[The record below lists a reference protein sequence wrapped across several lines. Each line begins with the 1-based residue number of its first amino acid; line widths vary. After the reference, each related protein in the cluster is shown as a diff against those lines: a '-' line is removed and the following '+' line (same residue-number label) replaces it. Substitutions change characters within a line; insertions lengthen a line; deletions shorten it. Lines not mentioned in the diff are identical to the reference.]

1 MAVRARARARGA
13 TNTWPGFVDALAG
26 LLLAFIFLLVV
37 FVLYQFFLRDLL
49 SDQDAALD
57 RLNREIAELGELLAL
72 ERRASAD
79 LRLDMAQLAA
89 SLQSSTA
96 ARDELVLALR
106 VQAERAENAEAALA
120 AAQETVEAD
129 RETIAAQ
136 LSELESLRRDIAAL
150 RTVREELEAEVA
162 RLGVAVSDG
171 EALATALRDR
181 ARELEARLA
190 GEEERTA
197 LAQAELEQREI
208 RLAEVLALQLRT
220 ERDLDAEREVSARAK
235 TRLELLNQQILA
247 LRQQLARIETA
258 LEATEAKDREQS
270 VVISDLGRRLNLA
283 LAQKVEELERYRS
296 EFFGRLREVLGE
308 RTDVT
313 IVGDRFVFQSE
324 VLFASGSAELS
335 GEGKVQLATFATTL
349 LEIAGKIPD
358 ELPWILRVDG
368 HTDRIPI
375 STAAFPS
382 NWELSSARANSVVK
396 FLVSHGVSPIRLA
409 ATGFAEHQPIDT
421 GDSDGAYRR
430 NRRIE
435 LKLTER

>member
-1 MAVRARARARGA
+1 MAARSRARARGGA
-13 TNTWPGFVDALAG
+13 NTWAGFVDALAG

-57 RLNREIAELGELLAL
+57 RLNREIAELGDLLAL
-72 ERRASAD
+72 ERQASAD

-96 ARDELVLALR
+96 ERDELVLALR
-106 VQAERAENAEAALA
+106 LQAGRAEDAEAALA
-120 AAQETVEAD
+120 AAQQTVEAN

-136 LSELESLRRDIAAL
+136 LSELESLRRDIVAL
-150 RTVREELEAEVA
+150 RTVRDELEAEVG
-162 RLGVAVSDG
+162 RLAAAVSDS
-171 EALATALRDR
+171 EAVATALRDR
-181 ARELEARLA
+181 AAELEARLA
-190 GEEERTA
+190 SEAERTA
-197 LAQAELEQREI
+197 LAQAELEKREI

-220 ERDLDAEREVSARAK
+220 ERDLGAEREVSDRAK
-235 TRLELLNQQILA
+235 SRLELLNQQILA
-247 LRQQLARIETA
+247 LREQLARIETA

-283 LAQKVEELERYRS
+283 LAQKVEELQRYRS

-308 RTDVT
+308 RTDITV
-313 IVGDRFVFQSE
+313 VGDRFVFQSE
-324 VLFASGSAELS
+324 VLFASGSADL
-335 GEGKVQLATFATTL
+335 GEVGKTQLTTFATTL
-349 LEIAGKIPD
+349 LEIAEKIPD

-375 STAAFPS
+375 NTAAFPS

-396 FLVSHGVSPIRLA
+396 FLVSQGVSPVRLA
-409 ATGFAEHQPIDT
+409 ATGFAEHQPIDS
-421 GDSDGAYRR
+421 GDSAAAYRR

>member
-1 MAVRARARARGA
+1 MAARSRARTRGS

-57 RLNREIAELGELLAL
+57 RLNREIAELGDLLSL
-72 ERRASAD
+72 ERQASAD
-79 LRLDMAQLAA
+79 MRLDMAQLAA

-96 ARDELVLALR
+96 ERDELVLALR
-106 VQAERAENAEAALA
+106 IQADRAEDAEAALA
-120 AAQETVEAD
+120 AVQQTVEAD
-129 RETIAAQ
+129 RETITAQ
-136 LSELESLRRDIAAL
+136 LSELESLRRDIVAL
-150 RTVREELEAEVA
+150 RTVRAELEAEVG
-162 RLGVAVSDG
+162 RLAAAVSDS
-171 EALATALRDR
+171 EAVATALRDR
-181 ARELEARLA
+181 AAELEARLA
-190 GEEERTA
+190 SEEERTA
-197 LAQAELEQREI
+197 LAQAALEKREI

-220 ERDLDAEREVSARAK
+220 ESNLDAEREVSGRARS
-235 TRLELLNQQILA
+235 RLDILNQQILA
-247 LRQQLARIETA
+247 LRDQLARIEMA
-258 LEATEAKDREQS
+258 LAATEAQDREQS

-283 LAQKVEELERYRS
+283 LAQKVEELQRYRS

-313 IVGDRFVFQSE
+313 VVGDRFVFQSE
-324 VLFASGSAELS
+324 VLFASGSANLAEV
-335 GEGKVQLATFATTL
+335 GKSQLATFATTL

-375 STAAFPS
+375 NTAAFPS

-396 FLVSHGVSPIRLA
+396 YLVSEGVPPGRLA
-409 ATGFAEHQPIDT
+409 ATGFAEHQPIDS
-421 GDSDGAYRR
+421 GDSAAANRR

>member
-1 MAVRARARARGA
+1 MAARARSRARSA

-57 RLNREIAELGELLAL
+57 RLNREIAELGDLLSL
-72 ERRASAD
+72 ERQASAD
-79 LRLDMAQLAA
+79 LRLDMAQLSA

-96 ARDELVLALR
+96 ARDELVLALQ
-106 VQAERAENAEAALA
+106 VQAERADDAEAALA
-120 AAQETVEAD
+120 AIQETVEAD
-129 RETIAAQ
+129 RETISAQ
-136 LSELESLRRDIAAL
+136 LSELESLRRDITAL
-150 RTVREELEAEVA
+150 RTVRDELEAEVG
-162 RLGVAVSDG
+162 RLGAAVSES
-171 EALATALRDR
+171 EATATALRDR
-181 ARELEARLA
+181 TRELEARLG

-197 LAQAELEQREI
+197 LAQAELEKRDI

-220 ERDLDAEREVSARAK
+220 ERDLGSEREVSAQAK
-235 TRLELLNQQILA
+235 SRLEILNQQILA
-247 LRQQLARIETA
+247 LRQQLSRIETA
-258 LEATEAKDREQS
+258 LEATEAQDREQS

-313 IVGDRFVFQSE
+313 VVGDRFVFQSE
-324 VLFASGSAELS
+324 VLFASGSADLAQV
-335 GEGKVQLATFATTL
+335 GKGQLATFATTL

-375 STAAFPS
+375 NTAAFPS

-396 FLVSHGVSPIRLA
+396 YLVSQGVSPFRLA

-421 GDSDGAYRR
+421 GDSAAAYRR

>member
-1 MAVRARARARGA
+1 MAARARARARGSA
-13 TNTWPGFVDALAG
+13 NIWPGFVDALAG

-57 RLNREIAELGELLAL
+57 RLNREIAELGDLLAL
-72 ERRASAD
+72 ERQASAD
-79 LRLDMAQLAA
+79 QRLDMAQLAA
-89 SLQSSTA
+89 SLQSSA
-96 ARDELVLALR
+96 AERDELVLALR
-106 VQAERAENAEAALA
+106 LQAERAAGAEAALA
-120 AAQETVEAD
+120 AAQQTVEAD
-129 RETIAAQ
+129 RETITAQ
-136 LSELESLRRDIAAL
+136 LSELESLRRDIVAL
-150 RTVREELEAEVA
+150 RTVRDELETEVG
-162 RLGVAVSDG
+162 RLAAAVSDS
-171 EALATALRDR
+171 EAVATALRDR
-181 ARELEARLA
+181 AAELEARLA
-190 GEEERTA
+190 SEAERTA
-197 LAQAELEQREI
+197 LAQAELEKRGI

-220 ERDLDAEREVSARAK
+220 ERDLGAEREVSAGAK
-235 TRLELLNQQILA
+235 SRLELLNQQILA
-247 LRQQLARIETA
+247 LREQLSRIETA

-283 LAQKVEELERYRS
+283 LAQKVEELQRYRS

-308 RTDVT
+308 RTDITV
-313 IVGDRFVFQSE
+313 VGDRFVFQSE
-324 VLFASGSAELS
+324 VLFASGSADL
-335 GEGKVQLATFATTL
+335 GVVGKSQLATFATTL
-349 LEIAGKIPD
+349 LEIAEKIPD

-396 FLVSHGVSPIRLA
+396 FLVSQGVSPVRLA
-409 ATGFAEHQPIDT
+409 ATGFAEHQPIDS
-421 GDSDGAYRR
+421 GDGAAAYRR

>member
-1 MAVRARARARGA
+1 MATRSRARARGSA
-13 TNTWPGFVDALAG
+13 NIWPGFVDALAG

-57 RLNREIAELGELLAL
+57 RLNREIAELGDLLAL
-72 ERRASAD
+72 ERQASAD
-79 LRLDMAQLAA
+79 QRLDMAQLAA

-96 ARDELVLALR
+96 ERDELVLALR
-106 VQAERAENAEAALA
+106 LQAERAAGAEAALA
-120 AAQETVEAD
+120 AAQQTVEAD
-129 RETIAAQ
+129 RETITAQ
-136 LSELESLRRDIAAL
+136 LSELESLRRDIVAL
-150 RTVREELEAEVA
+150 RTVRDELETEVG
-162 RLGVAVSDG
+162 RLAAAVSDS
-171 EALATALRDR
+171 EAVATALRDR
-181 ARELEARLA
+181 AAELEARLA
-190 GEEERTA
+190 SEAERTA
-197 LAQAELEQREI
+197 LAQAELEKRGI

-220 ERDLDAEREVSARAK
+220 ERDLGAEREVSARAK
-235 TRLELLNQQILA
+235 SRLELLNQQILA
-247 LRQQLARIETA
+247 LREQLSRIETA

-283 LAQKVEELERYRS
+283 LAQKVEELQRYRS

-308 RTDVT
+308 RTDITV
-313 IVGDRFVFQSE
+313 VGDRFVFQSE
-324 VLFASGSAELS
+324 VLFASGSADL
-335 GEGKVQLATFATTL
+335 GVVGKSQLATFATTL
-349 LEIAGKIPD
+349 LEIAEKIPD

-396 FLVSHGVSPIRLA
+396 FLVSQGVSPVRLA
-409 ATGFAEHQPIDT
+409 ATGFAEHQPIDS
-421 GDSDGAYRR
+421 GDGAAAYRR

>member
-1 MAVRARARARGA
+1 MAARSRARARTS

-57 RLNREIAELGELLAL
+57 RLNRELAELGELLAL
-72 ERRASAD
+72 ERQASAD

-96 ARDELVLALR
+96 ERDELVLALR
-106 VQAERAENAEAALA
+106 LQAERAEDAEAALA
-120 AAQETVEAD
+120 AAQQTVEAD

-136 LSELESLRRDIAAL
+136 LSELESLRRDIVAL
-150 RTVREELEAEVA
+150 RTVRDELETEVG
-162 RLGVAVSDG
+162 RLAAAVSES
-171 EALATALRDR
+171 EAVATALRDR
-181 ARELEARLA
+181 AAELEARLA
-190 GEEERTA
+190 SEAERTA
-197 LAQAELEQREI
+197 LAQAELEKREI

-220 ERDLDAEREVSARAK
+220 ERDLGAEREVSALAK
-235 TRLELLNQQILA
+235 SRLDLLNQQILA
-247 LRQQLARIETA
+247 LREQLSRIETA
-258 LEATEAKDREQS
+258 LDATEAKDREQS
-270 VVISDLGRRLNLA
+270 VVILDLGRRLNLA
-283 LAQKVEELERYRS
+283 LAQKVEELQRYRS

-308 RTDVT
+308 RTDITV
-313 IVGDRFVFQSE
+313 VGDRFVFQSE
-324 VLFASGSAELS
+324 VLFASGSADL
-335 GEGKVQLATFATTL
+335 GEVGKTQLATFATTL
-349 LEIAGKIPD
+349 LEIAEKIPD

-396 FLVSHGVSPIRLA
+396 FLVSQGVSPVRLA
-409 ATGFAEHQPIDT
+409 ATGFAEHQPIDS
-421 GDSDGAYRR
+421 GDGAAASRR

>member
-1 MAVRARARARGA
+1 MAARKRARSSP
-13 TNTWPGFVDALAG
+13 NLWPGFVDALAG

-49 SDQDAALD
+49 SDQDVALE

-79 LRLDMAQLAA
+79 LRLDMAQLSA

-96 ARDELVLALR
+96 ERDELVLALR
-106 VQAERAENAEAALA
+106 VQAGRADDAEAALA
-120 AAQETVEAD
+120 AARQTVEIERETV
-129 RETIAAQ
+129 AAQ
-136 LSELESLRRDIAAL
+136 LSELEILRRDIEAL
-150 RTVREELEAEVA
+150 RVVRAELEAEVGRMA
-162 RLGVAVSDG
+162 AAMSESETV
-171 EALATALRDR
+171 ATALRDR

-190 GEEERTA
+190 SEEERTA
-197 LAQAELEQREI
+197 LAQQELKKREI
-208 RLAEVLALQLRT
+208 RLAEVLALRLRA
-220 ERDLDAEREVSARAK
+220 ERDLDAEREVSSHAKAR
-235 TRLELLNQQILA
+235 LDILNQQILA
-247 LRQQLARIETA
+247 LRDQLARIETA
-258 LEATEAKDREQS
+258 LEATEAKDREQN
-270 VVISDLGRRLNLA
+270 VVIADLGRRLNLA

-296 EFFGRLREVLGE
+296 EFFGRLREVVGE
-308 RTDVT
+308 RTDIA

-324 VLFASGSAELS
+324 VLFSSGSANL
-335 GEGKVQLATFATTL
+335 GDEGAGQLATFATTL

-375 STAAFPS
+375 NTAAFPS

-396 FLVSHGVSPIRLA
+396 FLVSQGVSPTRLA
-409 ATGFAEHQPIDT
+409 STGFAEHQPIDP
-421 GDSDGAYRR
+421 GDSVEAYRR

>member
-1 MAVRARARARGA
+1 MAARSRARARGGA
-13 TNTWPGFVDALAG
+13 NTWAGFVDALAG

-57 RLNREIAELGELLAL
+57 RLNREIAELGDLLAL
-72 ERRASAD
+72 ERQASAD

-96 ARDELVLALR
+96 ERDELVLALR
-106 VQAERAENAEAALA
+106 LQAGRAEDAEAALA
-120 AAQETVEAD
+120 AAQQTVEAD

-136 LSELESLRRDIAAL
+136 LSELESLRRDIVAL
-150 RTVREELEAEVA
+150 RTVRDELEAEVG
-162 RLGVAVSDG
+162 RLAAAVSDS
-171 EALATALRDR
+171 EAVATALRDR
-181 ARELEARLA
+181 AAELEARLA
-190 GEEERTA
+190 SEAERTA
-197 LAQAELEQREI
+197 LAQAELEKREI

-220 ERDLDAEREVSARAK
+220 ERDLGTEREVSDRAK
-235 TRLELLNQQILA
+235 SRLELLNQQILA
-247 LRQQLARIETA
+247 LREQLARIETA

-283 LAQKVEELERYRS
+283 LAQKVEELQRYRS

-308 RTDVT
+308 RTDITV
-313 IVGDRFVFQSE
+313 VGDRFVFQSE
-324 VLFASGSAELS
+324 VLFASGSADL
-335 GEGKVQLATFATTL
+335 GEVGKTQLTTFATTL
-349 LEIAGKIPD
+349 LEIAEKIPD

-375 STAAFPS
+375 NTAAFPS

-396 FLVSHGVSPIRLA
+396 FLVSQGVSPVRLA
-409 ATGFAEHQPIDT
+409 ATGFAEHQPIDS
-421 GDSDGAYRR
+421 GDSAAAYRR

>member
-1 MAVRARARARGA
+1 MAARARARARGS

-49 SDQDAALD
+49 SDQDAALE
-57 RLNREIAELGELLAL
+57 RLNREIAELGDLLSL
-72 ERRASAD
+72 ERQASAD

-96 ARDELVLALR
+96 ERDELVLALR
-106 VQAERAENAEAALA
+106 VQAERADDAEAALA
-120 AAQETVEAD
+120 AAQETTEVD

-136 LSELESLRRDIAAL
+136 LSELESLRRDITAL
-150 RTVREELEAEVA
+150 RTVRDELEAEVG
-162 RLGVAVSDG
+162 RLGAAVS
-171 EALATALRDR
+171 ESETAATALRDR
-181 ARELEARLA
+181 AAELEARLA
-190 GEEERTA
+190 SEEERTA
-197 LAQAELEQREI
+197 LAQAELEKREI

-220 ERDLDAEREVSARAK
+220 ERDLGAEREVSTRAK

-247 LRQQLARIETA
+247 LREQLARIEVA

-283 LAQKVEELERYRS
+283 LAQKVEELQRYRS

-308 RTDVT
+308 RTDITV
-313 IVGDRFVFQSE
+313 VGDRFVFQSE
-324 VLFASGSAELS
+324 VLFASGSADL
-335 GEGKVQLATFATTL
+335 GQEGQSQLATFATTL

-375 STAAFPS
+375 ATAAFPS

-396 FLVSHGVSPIRLA
+396 FLVSQGVSPARLA

-421 GDSDGAYRR
+421 GDSAGAYRR